1 MAARK
6 GGLGRGLDA
15 LLPAEGPVTGFA
27 SIAIDHISPNPQQP
41 RANFDDDSLADLAAS
56 IREVGLLQPVIVRAA
71 GEGEYH
77 LVAGERRWRA
87 ARLAGLAEIPAVVR
101 EGDGD
106 DADLTEALIENIHRE
121 NLGPLEEAAAFRHLM
136 EDYGLTHEE
145 IASRVGKSRVTIT
158 NALRLLQLP
167 AAIQGMLERGEIAAG
182 HARAL
187 LGIEDE
193 AYALHVARRAAS
205 DGWSVRQ
212 VEEAARART
221 GEKKPRRPGSKG
233 PRPAAIIE
241 LEEQLT
247 ERLGSPV
254 KIDFRNDKGKVVV
267 RFGSLDELERLYRIL
282 FGAG

>member
-15 LLPAEGPVTGFA
+15 LLPSEGPVIGFA

-41 RANFDDDSLADLAAS
+41 RANFDDDSLSDLAAS
-56 IREVGLLQPVIVRAA
+56 IREVGLLQPVIVRSV

-87 ARLAGLAEIPAVVR
+87 ARLAGLTEIPAVVR

-121 NLGPLEEAAAFRHLM
+121 NLGPLEEAGAYRHLM
-136 EDYGLTHEE
+136 EDYGLTHDA

-167 AAIQGMLERGEIAAG
+167 AAIQGMLERGELAAG

-187 LGIEDE
+187 LGIDDE
-193 AYALHVARRAAS
+193 AYALHIARQAS
-205 DGWSVRQ
+205 TEGWSVRQ
-212 VEEAARART
+212 VEEAARLRA
-221 GEKKPRRPGSKG
+221 GESKPRRSGIKE

-282 FGAG
+282 FGSG